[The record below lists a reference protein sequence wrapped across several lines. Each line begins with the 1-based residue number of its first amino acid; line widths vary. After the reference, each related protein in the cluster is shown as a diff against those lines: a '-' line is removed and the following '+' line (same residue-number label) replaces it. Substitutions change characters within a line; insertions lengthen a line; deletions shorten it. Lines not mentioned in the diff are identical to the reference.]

1 MDILYAIFRVVH
13 IFAGVF
19 WAGTAL
25 FFVGYL
31 TPTVEATGQEG
42 MKVMQQLVAR
52 TRLIAVTIAA
62 AALSVLSGI
71 FMFLTR
77 SWFAL
82 LTAGT
87 ATGVTLTVGAVAGLL
102 AAILGIGVIG
112 PVNLRMASLI
122 REIQDGGGP
131 PSESQAAE
139 LGRLSARGQKWAVY
153 VPYLLVIAVVGMAL
167 NEAM

>member
-87 ATGVTLTVGAVAGLL
+87 ATGVTQ
-102 AAILGIGVIG
+102 
-112 PVNLRMASLI
+112 
-122 REIQDGGGP
+122 IQDGGGP